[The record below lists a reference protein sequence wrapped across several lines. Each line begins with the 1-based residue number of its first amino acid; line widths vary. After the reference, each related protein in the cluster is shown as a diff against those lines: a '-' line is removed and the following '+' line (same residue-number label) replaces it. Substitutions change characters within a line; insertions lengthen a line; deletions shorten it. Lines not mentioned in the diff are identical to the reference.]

1 MPARTQVL
9 EPADAIGTD
18 AIDTDALETDAI
30 GTDAIGTDAI
40 GTDAIETEA
49 TETQPVELE
58 IVAESI
64 DATRDLDEAAP
75 AADLMRVYLNEIGRT
90 KLLSA
95 EEEVEL
101 AKRIEAGVYA
111 AELLRR
117 HDAGEEKITAKLR
130 RELAVVAADGLA
142 AKDHMLRANLR
153 LVVSVAKKFGN
164 RGVPLGDVI
173 QEGNV
178 GLVRAVEKF
187 DYAKGFKFSTYA
199 MWWIR
204 QAIGR
209 GLPELART
217 IRLPV
222 HVNEEVAKVA
232 RARRDLL
239 QKLGRAPETE
249 EIAEVTGLEP
259 ARVIELGRI
268 GRDPVSLDS
277 PVGDEGD
284 TNFGDLLVDTAGVTT
299 ESAVEHNDM
308 VDRLNE
314 LIDRLPDREALI
326 VRMRFG
332 LYDGRAH
339 TLDEV
344 GKHLGLTRERI
355 RQLEKL
361 ALAKLRHPS
370 VTDRLLDWAS

>member
-1 MPARTQVL
+1 MPARPQVL
-9 EPADAIGTD
+9 DPADVT
-18 AIDTDALETDAI
+18 
-30 GTDAIGTDAI
+30 
-40 GTDAIETEA
+40 ETE
-49 TETQPVELE
+49 PVELE
-58 IVAESI
+58 IVPDSGDTLDTI
-64 DATRDLDEAAP
+64 DLDATRDLDEAAP

-95 EEEVEL
+95 EEEVVL

-117 HDAGEEKITAKLR
+117 HDAGEQKLAAKLR
-130 RELAVVAADGLA
+130 RELAAVAADGLA

-187 DYAKGFKFSTYA
+187 DYTKGFKFSTYA

-239 QKLGRAPETE
+239 QKLGRTPQPE

-259 ARVIELGRI
+259 ARVLELGRI

-284 TNFGDLLVDTAGVTT
+284 TSFGDLLVDTTGVTT

-308 VDRLNE
+308 VARLNE
-314 LIDRLPDREALI
+314 LIDKLPDREALI

>member
-1 MPARTQVL
+1 
-9 EPADAIGTD
+9 
-18 AIDTDALETDAI
+18 
-30 GTDAIGTDAI
+30 
-40 GTDAIETEA
+40 
-49 TETQPVELE
+49 
-58 IVAESI
+58 
-64 DATRDLDEAAP
+64 
-75 AADLMRVYLNEIGRT
+75 
-90 KLLSA
+90 
-95 EEEVEL
+95 
-101 AKRIEAGVYA
+101 
-111 AELLRR
+111 
-117 HDAGEEKITAKLR
+117 
-130 RELAVVAADGLA
+130 
-142 AKDHMLRANLR
+142 MLRANLR

-187 DYAKGFKFSTYA
+187 DYTKGFKFSTYA

-222 HVNEEVAKVA
+222 HVNEEVAKVS
-232 RARRDLL
+232 RARRDLS
-239 QKLGRAPETE
+239 QRLGRGPEPE
-249 EIAEVTGLEP
+249 EIAELTGLTPE
-259 ARVIELGRI
+259 RVVELGRI

-284 TNFGDLLVDTAGVTT
+284 TSFGDLLVDTTGVTT
-299 ESAVEHNDM
+299 ESAVEHGDM

-326 VRMRFG
+326 VRLRFG

-344 GKHLGLTRERI
+344 GKKLGLTRERI

>member
-1 MPARTQVL
+1 MPARPQVL
-9 EPADAIGTD
+9 EATD
-18 AIDTDALETDAI
+18 R
-30 GTDAIGTDAI
+30 
-40 GTDAIETEA
+40 
-49 TETQPVELE
+49 VELE
-58 IVAESI
+58 VVAPDATAVDADGAAVTDQDTVEL

-90 KLLSA
+90 KLLTA

-101 AKRIEAGVYA
+101 AKRMEAGVYA

-117 HDAGEEKITAKLR
+117 HEAGEEKILAKHR

-142 AKDHMLRANLR
+142 AKEHMLRANLR

-204 QAIGR
+204 QSIGR

-232 RARRDLL
+232 RARRELL
-239 QKLGRAPETE
+239 QKLNRTPEFD
-249 EIAEVTGLEP
+249 EIAELTGLTT
-259 ARVIELGRI
+259 ARVAELSRL
-268 GRDPVSLDS
+268 GRDPVSLDAT
-277 PVGDEGD
+277 VGDQDD
-284 TNFGDLLVDTAGVTT
+284 TVFGDLLVDTGGVTT
-299 ESAVEHNDM
+299 EDTVEHRAM
-308 VDRLNE
+308 IGQLHEVVDRLPE
-314 LIDRLPDREALI
+314 RE
-326 VRMRFG
+326 
-332 LYDGRAH
+332 
-339 TLDEV
+339 
-344 GKHLGLTRERI
+344 
-355 RQLEKL
+355 
-361 ALAKLRHPS
+361 
-370 VTDRLLDWAS
+370 